1 MAKLPEGQ
9 PTASEIV
16 LVVVLVLETTD
27 DADENEGNAGTSYY
41 GTTP

>member
-9 PTASEIV
+9 PTASKIV
-16 LVVVLVLETTD
+16 LVVVLETTHD
-27 DADENEGNAGTSYY
+27 EDENGGSTGISYY